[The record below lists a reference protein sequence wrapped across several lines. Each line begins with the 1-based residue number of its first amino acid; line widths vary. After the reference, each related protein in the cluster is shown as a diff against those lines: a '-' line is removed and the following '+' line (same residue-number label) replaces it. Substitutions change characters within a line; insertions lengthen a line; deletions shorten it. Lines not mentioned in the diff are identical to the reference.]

1 MQAKAVMRQNKAGII
16 AFTQS
21 IAHELGSRNIRCNAI
36 APGFVETDMTH
47 YLNEAGAA
55 ENYLKRI
62 PLGRFGKA
70 EEIANTTLFLA
81 SDMGSYVTGQVL
93 SVCGGLNI

>member
-1 MQAKAVMRQNKAGII
+1 
-16 AFTQS
+16 
-21 IAHELGSRNIRCNAI
+21 
-36 APGFVETDMTH
+36 MTH

-70 EEIANTTLFLA
+70 EEIANTTLFLR
-81 SDMGSYVTGQVL
+81 VIWVL
-93 SVCGGLNI
+93 MLQGRY